1 MIFITGA
8 NSEYEDI
15 LDWFINNYNK
25 HISRPLYIADFGL
38 RNKYP
43 NTIQINWKDNPW
55 YYKPRAMIEAP
66 SDRVCWIDCDIEI
79 KEDISDIFDLTGAA
93 DFGMTKDWCNR
104 NTEWQSG
111 LVCVNS
117 KQPLYKWAELCEYRQ
132 YRGDQETFEVIKNF
146 YSIKEIPKEYNWLR
160 LAEPREDVKAM
171 HWTGT
176 VGKQII
182 RSQIHALS
190 NG

>member
-1 MIFITGA
+1 VIFLTGA
-8 NSEYEDI
+8 TSDYTDI
-15 LDWFINNYNK
+15 LDWFIENYQK
-25 HISRPLYIADFGL
+25 HISLPLYIADFGL
-38 RNKYP
+38 KKEYP
-43 NTIQINWKDNPW
+43 NTIKINWEYNAW
-55 YYKPRAMIEAP
+55 FYKPRAIIEAP
-66 SDRVCWIDCDIEI
+66 SESVCWIDCDIEI
-79 KEDISDIFDLTGAA
+79 KSDITDVFELTATA
-93 DFGMTKDWCNR
+93 DFGMTKDWCNP

-111 LVCVNS
+111 LICVNS

-160 LAEPREDVKAM
+160 LAEPKDNVKCM

-176 VGKQII
+176 AGKKII
-182 RSQIHALS
+182 RSKINALS